1 MAYSPLVDDLLTPL
15 GSDTHIPGHPS
26 MGYPCPLAQALI
38 VLWATVTPVNTL
50 LPRASKLQSPDS
62 NPSLSDADPKI
73 TVVSKLSREGAR
85 FISQGNFPNS
95 RELRSFLA
103 SARAASP
110 GGGKTGTPPVALLV
124 GCTPAPLLLPAHG
137 FRRDLGSPQG

>member
-1 MAYSPLVDDLLTPL
+1 
-15 GSDTHIPGHPS
+15 
-26 MGYPCPLAQALI
+26 MGYPRPLAQALI

-73 TVVSKLSREGAR
+73 TAFSKQSREGAR
-85 FISQGNFPNS
+85 FISQVNFPNS
-95 RELRSFLA
+95 RELRRFLA

-110 GGGKTGTPPVALLV
+110 GGGKTGTPPVALLL